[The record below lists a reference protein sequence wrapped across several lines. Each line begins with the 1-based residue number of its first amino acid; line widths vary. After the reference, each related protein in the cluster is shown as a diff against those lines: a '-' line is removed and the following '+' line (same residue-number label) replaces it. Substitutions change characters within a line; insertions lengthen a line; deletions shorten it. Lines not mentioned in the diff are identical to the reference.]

1 MWKGANMKL
10 VLGWCTVFCPVSM
23 HYVFY
28 LWLLLSLAQTFC
40 TMFKKRPFFFLHFA
54 QYKFHLEFMY
64 SGISLMRFSRALKI
78 KTYYLKITLSKRGP
92 EDHKQYILGTE
103 LAFIK
108 KLLK

>member
-1 MWKGANMKL
+1 M
-10 VLGWCTVFCPVSM
+10 C
-23 HYVFY
+23 
-28 LWLLLSLAQTFC
+28 
-40 TMFKKRPFFFLHFA
+40 KKRPFFFHFA

-78 KTYYLKITLSKRGP
+78 KTYYPKITLSKRGP

-108 KLLK
+108 ELLK